1 MFVGLWSQTVADRW
15 LFTQSMSTSL
25 SPSLA
30 SRSTAQERRQ
40 TSLEVEHVFAADE
53 EAATLS
59 TAHAAGEEI
68 TRMFPK
74 FPVSF
79 IFLPLTIFHVKWHT
93 LAAAAAAV
101 GGSNV
106 LSRTTAERH
115 SNHSLALTYPLTH
128 ALHHDAV
135 FHYEILSLLLPD
147 TRQTDSRTSGKHA
160 VQSASP
166 SLQLLL
172 SVHVH
177 CCAAVAV
184 VRRER
189 EVLVGRRSRR
199 GSQRS

>member
-1 MFVGLWSQTVADRW
+1 MGLWSQTVADRW

-93 LAAAAAAV
+93 LAAGAAAA
-101 GGSNV
+101 
-106 LSRTTAERH
+106 
-115 SNHSLALTYPLTH
+115 
-128 ALHHDAV
+128 
-135 FHYEILSLLLPD
+135 
-147 TRQTDSRTSGKHA
+147 
-160 VQSASP
+160 
-166 SLQLLL
+166 
-172 SVHVH
+172 
-177 CCAAVAV
+177 AAAAAD
-184 VRRER
+184 
-189 EVLVGRRSRR
+189 
-199 GSQRS
+199 Q